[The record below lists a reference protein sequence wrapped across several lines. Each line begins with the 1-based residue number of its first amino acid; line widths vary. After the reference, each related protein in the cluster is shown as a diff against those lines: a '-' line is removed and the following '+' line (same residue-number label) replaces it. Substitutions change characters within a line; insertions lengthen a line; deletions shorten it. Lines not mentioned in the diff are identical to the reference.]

1 MRLDQCRKR
10 KYSNSKALISVYGEG
25 INESCQS
32 LFFSLIAII
41 SCRQT
46 LDEKLLE
53 KWRTP
58 EICISGLCL
67 YDPFYLQEEN
77 SETNEEDDD
86 YTDEEKDDQ
95 NTNKT

>member
-1 MRLDQCRKR
+1 MRPDQYKSIT
-10 KYSNSKALISVYGEG
+10 KYYSNSKALISVYGEG

-58 EICISGLCL
+58 EVCIGRLGGKFLIQRVVQLISPNG
-67 YDPFYLQEEN
+67 PWI
-77 SETNEEDDD
+77 
-86 YTDEEKDDQ
+86 
-95 NTNKT
+95 